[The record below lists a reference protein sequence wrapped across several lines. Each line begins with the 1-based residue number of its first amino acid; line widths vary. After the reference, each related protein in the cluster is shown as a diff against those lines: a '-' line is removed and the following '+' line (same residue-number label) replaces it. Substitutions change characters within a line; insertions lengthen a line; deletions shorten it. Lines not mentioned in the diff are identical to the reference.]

1 MYTITWEEYAM
12 KDLNAVMLVVLLTT
26 IVLYFF
32 TISCLEIFLQVGH
45 VSPVTVFHWIWEA
58 FWAVAPH
65 SFCTHFW
72 SSVRNCSIHLA
83 EIVSTYKL
91 RFKMKCTGDSDM
103 LTALANFQLF
113 SWLSRHL
120 PYVLQSQVDK
130 IFSESNGLSACQKF
144 LSVYLPLLQDW
155 AIYYI

>member
-1 MYTITWEEYAM
+1 
-12 KDLNAVMLVVLLTT
+12 MLVVLLTT
-26 IVLYFF
+26 IMLYFF
-32 TISCLEIFLQVGH
+32 TISCFEIFLQVGH
-45 VSPVTVFHWIWEA
+45 VSPVNVFHWIWET

-72 SSVRNCSIHLA
+72 SSVNKYSIHLA

-103 LTALANFQLF
+103 LTALAIFTNRALAIIFNYSPDF
-113 SWLSRHL
+113 RDICSICYSHRWTRF
-120 PYVLQSQVDK
+120 
-130 IFSESNGLSACQKF
+130 FSESNGLSACQKF
-144 LSVYLPLLQDW
+144 LSVSLPFLQDW